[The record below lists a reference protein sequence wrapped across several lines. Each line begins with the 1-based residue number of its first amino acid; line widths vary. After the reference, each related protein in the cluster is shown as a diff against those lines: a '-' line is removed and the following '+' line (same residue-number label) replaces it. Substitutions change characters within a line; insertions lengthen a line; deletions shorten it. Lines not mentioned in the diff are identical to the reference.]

1 MGLFQKQPINLKQN
15 LPYSISINTGTVLIV
30 GLGNPG
36 KEYDLTRHNL
46 GFMAVDSFATKNEFP
61 EWSEEK
67 KFKGLITS
75 KNIGPVKVFLFKPT
89 TFMNDSGQAV
99 QALASFFRIDE
110 RRIVA
115 VHDELAIP
123 FGQIRNRVGGQAAGH
138 NGIKSLI
145 QHIGPNFGRIR
156 IGIKNSLS
164 AKKDT
169 SDFVLSK
176 FSKTEQQ
183 LLPELIGEVDAI
195 MTEYIYGSE
204 LPLDT
209 RKIIL

>member
-1 MGLFQKQPINLKQN
+1 MGLFQRQPINLKQN
-15 LPYSISINTGTVLIV
+15 LPYSISINTGTVLVV

-36 KEYDLTRHNL
+36 KEYQLTRHNV
-46 GFMAVDSFATKNEFP
+46 GFMGVDSFATKNEFP
-61 EWSEEK
+61 GWSEEK
-67 KFKGLITS
+67 KFKGLVTS
-75 KNIGPVKVFLFKPT
+75 KNIGSVKVILFKPT

-99 QALASFFRIDE
+99 QALSSFYRIDE

-169 SDFVLSK
+169 SDFVLSNFTK
-176 FSKTEQQ
+176 KEQEYI
-183 LLPELIGEVDAI
+183 PDLIGEVEGI
-195 MTEYIYGSE
+195 MTEYIYGGE

>member
-1 MGLFQKQPINLKQN
+1 M
-15 LPYSISINTGTVLIV
+15 
-30 GLGNPG
+30 
-36 KEYDLTRHNL
+36 
-46 GFMAVDSFATKNEFP
+46 
-61 EWSEEK
+61 
-67 KFKGLITS
+67 
-75 KNIGPVKVFLFKPT
+75 
-89 TFMNDSGQAV
+89 
-99 QALASFFRIDE
+99 
-110 RRIVA
+110 A

-169 SDFVLSK
+169 SDFVLSNFTK
-176 FSKTEQQ
+176 KEQEYI
-183 LLPELIGEVDAI
+183 PDLIGEVEGI
-195 MTEYIYGSE
+195 MTEYIYGGE